1 MKALLCGIALAFA
14 LHGVA
19 LASDKLAPVFPQGGE
34 REVLACDIDN
44 RER

>member
-1 MKALLCGIALAFA
+1 MKALLCGIAFA
-14 LHGVA
+14 LHGAA
-19 LASDKLAPVFPQGGE
+19 LVSDELAPVFPQGGD